1 MFKTPPTDNQFLFVT
16 LVLVLL
22 LGVPAFVN
30 ITDEDEA
37 VPMVATAGLSV
48 DRQPA
53 SIPTPEV
60 KPTARALELTE
71 WDLSCAKKAAA
82 ILKVSAGH
90 VQFHGKNCLQGD
102 QGGDVEIVNRTNG
115 YTASVFFRGS
125 DKYQTDLIQ
134 LQSGDNEIAIRYR
147 ERSGKTVEEVVLVQ
161 FNQI

>member
-30 ITDEDEA
+30 ITGEDEPIA
-37 VPMVATAGLSV
+37 VVATAGMSV
-48 DRQPA
+48 DRHPA

-60 KPTARALELTE
+60 KPAARALEQTE
-71 WDLSCAKKAAA
+71 WDLSCAKKTAPT
-82 ILKVSAGH
+82 LKVTAGH
-90 VQFHGKNCLQGD
+90 VQFHGRNCLQGR
-102 QGGDVEIVNRTNG
+102 QGADVEIVNRTNG

-134 LQSGDNEIAIRYR
+134 LQNGDNEIAIRYR

-161 FNQI
+161 SNQI